1 MAMRVTQGLMYNA
14 FVDNMNRNLSGL
26 MESNIQGSSQKRVN
40 RPSDDPV
47 ASGRI
52 LTTRNTLN
60 TLELYEDN
68 MKSAQG
74 WLDMADS
81 MLSSTNG
88 GLTTLLTRL
97 TELAEQGAPSTV
109 TADNRLEISYEL
121 RELFGQILN
130 MSNTQYAG
138 SHIFGGHKTDRPAY
152 QEALG
157 VTCVDTTEYD
167 DDEVTLNNTRMWV
180 DGDASRTIV
189 LQPLE
194 DGQAGYV
201 NYRYSMDGGKTWLDA
216 EVQTDYPE
224 DGQCTILAGGASL
237 HIADSSATV
246 TGVDPEDDH
255 SKKNGTWLY
264 LRPTAVYQGDD
275 HDTQVALA
283 YSPAGSVHDY
293 NSLDPKDPSYLGA
306 EGYFSRDV
314 VVRVDDIVSN
324 APDPDKLVYSYS
336 VDNGNNWVQATAPC
350 PSDPDA
356 SLHLAIPGG
365 YVVLG
370 SDVIPT
376 AGEIGAQFVVHPNR
390 ADINFQIGAN
400 STISANL
407 IGKDVFGGLYN
418 YPGDID
424 ENGEPIDY
432 PVPVTGHANLFE
444 IVGNL
449 IAAAETNNQDGFGQ
463 ALKDLT
469 EANKLVTTRAAEVG
483 GRINRLD
490 ASYGSLISRRY
501 SEESYLSAIEDV
513 DVTQLMTRMA
523 QQENAYMTVLKSS
536 SMIMQMSLVNFL

>member
-47 ASGRI
+47 ATGRI
-52 LTTRNTLN
+52 MTTRNTLN

-81 MLSSTNG
+81 MLSSTTG
-88 GLTTLLTRL
+88 GLSTVLIRL
-97 TELAEQGAPSTV
+97 KELAENAANGIKDE
-109 TADNRLEISYEL
+109 DNRLQISYEL

-138 SHIFGGHKTDRPAY
+138 SHIFGGHKTNQSAY
-152 QEALG
+152 EEALG
-157 VTCVDTTEYD
+157 ATCVDTTEYD
-167 DDEVTLNNTRMWV
+167 DDEVTLSNTNIWV
-180 DGDASRTIV
+180 DGSASRTIV
-189 LQPLE
+189 LQALE

-201 NYRYSMDGGKTWLDA
+201 NYRYSADGGKTWLDA

-224 DGQCTILAGGASL
+224 DGQCTILAGGASV
-237 HIADSSATV
+237 HIADSSASV
-246 TGVDPEDDH
+246 TGVDPENEH
-255 SKKNGTWLY
+255 SKNNGTWLY
-264 LRPTAVYQGDD
+264 IRPTAVYQGDD
-275 HDTQVALA
+275 HDTQVGLA
-283 YSPAGSVHDY
+283 YSPGGSSHDY
-293 NSLDPKDPSYLGA
+293 NNINPNDPTYLGA
-306 EGYFSRDV
+306 EGYFTKDV
-314 VVRVDDIVSN
+314 VVRVDDIISN

-336 VDNGNNWVQATAPC
+336 VDNGSNWVQATAPY

-356 SLHLAIPGG
+356 SMHLSIPGG
-365 YVVLG
+365 YLVLG
-370 SDVIPT
+370 SDVVPT
-376 AGEIGAQFVVHPNR
+376 PGEIGAQFMVHPNR

-400 STISANL
+400 STISANM
-407 IGKDVFGGLYN
+407 IGKDIFGGLYN
-418 YPGDID
+418 YPGDFD
-424 ENGEPIDY
+424 EDGFPIDY

-444 IVGNL
+444 IVGDM
-449 IAAAETNNQDGFGQ
+449 IAAAETNDSD
-463 ALKDLT
+463 ALGAAVAKIDD
-469 EANKLVTTRAAEVG
+469 AMKLVTTRAAEVG